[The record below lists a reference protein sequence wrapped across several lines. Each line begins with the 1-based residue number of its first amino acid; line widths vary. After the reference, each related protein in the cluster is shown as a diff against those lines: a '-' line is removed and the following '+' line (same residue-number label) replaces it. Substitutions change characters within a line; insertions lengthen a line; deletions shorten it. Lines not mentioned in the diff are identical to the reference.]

1 MKKTLVIGTVIAAA
15 LAAGASLPLHAAAD
29 EGSAAA
35 EGIPDFS
42 GIWQRANESWFF
54 PVPGDTEG
62 KPLAKLPNENPEI
75 VAGDY
80 DNPILQPWARQIV
93 KANAEK
99 EQKEQYVPT
108 AHGTCWPSGVPEVL
122 NLREPVELL
131 QKKDRIVMI
140 YQRDH
145 QVRWIWLNQKHSANP
160 NPSWYGESIGHYEG
174 DTLVV
179 DTIGQ
184 NTEPMSVVDPYG
196 TPHTGKLHVV
206 ERYRVIKDA
215 KGKGL
220 EVVFRVEDP
229 GAFTMPWKGTL
240 VYRPTRSKAGFEEVV
255 CAENNRTFDGTS
267 FGDMPEQKTLDF

>member
-1 MKKTLVIGTVIAAA
+1 MKKTLTLVTATIIAGA
-15 LAAGASLPLHAAAD
+15 LAAGASWPRHAAAE
-29 EGSAAA
+29 EGA
-35 EGIPDFS
+35 PDFS
-42 GIWQRANESWFF
+42 GIWQRANESRYF
-54 PVPGDTEG
+54 PVPGDAEG
-62 KPLAKLPNENPEI
+62 KPLEQLPNKNPGI
-75 VAGDY
+75 IAGDY
-80 DNPILQPWARQIV
+80 NNPILQPWAREAV

-131 QKKDRIVMI
+131 QSKDRIVII

-145 QVRWIWLNQKHSANP
+145 QVRWIWLNQKHSAKP
-160 NPSWYGESIGHYEG
+160 EPSWYGESVGHYEG

-184 NTEPMSVVDPYG
+184 NTAPISVVDPYG
-196 TPHTGKLHVV
+196 TPHTDKIHVV

-215 KGKGL
+215 RGKGL
-220 EVVFRVEDP
+220 EVVFRVEDS
-229 GAFTMPWKGTL
+229 GAFTTPWKGMV
-240 VYRPTRSKAGFEEVV
+240 VYRLSNSKAGFEEVV

-267 FGDMPEQKTLDF
+267 FGDIPEQKTPDF